1 MPEKEDAMTR
11 EDCLLAL
18 QTAAERL
25 GRLPKKGDFD
35 DRTVMMVKS
44 YFGPWPRALEAAGL
58 KAPDPLREQKKR
70 EKRLAARKRRAE
82 YRKQNPKGEQI
93 T

>member
-1 MPEKEDAMTR
+1 MTR

-18 QTAAERL
+18 REAADRL

-35 DRTVMMVKS
+35 DHTAMMVKS
-44 YFGPWPRALEAAGL
+44 FFGPWPRALEAAGL
-58 KAPDPLREQKKR
+58 KEPDPMREEKRR
-70 EKRLAARKRRAE
+70 EKRLAARARRAA
-82 YRKQNPKGEQI
+82 YRKQNPKGEAI

>member
-1 MPEKEDAMTR
+1 MTK

-18 QTAAERL
+18 REAAQRL

-35 DRTVMMVKS
+35 DHTVMMVKS
-44 YFGPWPRALEAAGL
+44 HFGPWPRALEAAGL
-58 KAPDPLREQKKR
+58 KEPDPMREKKRR
-70 EKRLAARKRRAE
+70 EKRLAARARRAA
-82 YRKQNPKGEQI
+82 YRKQNPKGEAI